1 MNKEDEFETD
11 EEETCYYRVN
21 IENASKIKND
31 IIKLKKYHSRKVKRL
46 DKTEIDSVETVNKY
60 IYDNIIGKCFIYNDN
75 NNNNNNSN
83 SNNVNEPVAV
93 IGGNEYVMVNKPEI
107 GTNMLF
113 EYDEST
119 KSVSFVS
126 NCERYYEVNVLKQKK
141 RNNSKAKQHKEENAV
156 KNGKAKRKAKSK
168 AKKML
173 KEIATSEIKVNDDDD
188 NNVKECINTSVN
200 VNANMNMNVN
210 DVGNVNGIKRC
221 LNKKRKRRKR
231 KYIKQ
236 STIIEL
242 KKL

>member
-1 MNKEDEFETD
+1 MNREDEFETD
-11 EEETCYYRVN
+11 EEETRYYRVN

-46 DKTEIDSVETVNKY
+46 DKTEIDSVEKVNKY

-75 NNNNNNSN
+75 NNNN

-113 EYDEST
+113 EYDESN
-119 KSVSFVS
+119 KSVSYVS

-141 RNNSKAKQHKEENAV
+141 RNNSKAKQQHKEGNAV

-188 NNVKECINTSVN
+188 KLVVVPEGKNYTDEEIRVLTEFQERFFTSE
-200 VNANMNMNVN
+200 
-210 DVGNVNGIKRC
+210 
-221 LNKKRKRRKR
+221 
-231 KYIKQ
+231 
-236 STIIEL
+236 IIR
-242 KKL
+242 

>member
-11 EEETCYYRVN
+11 DEETRYFRLS

-31 IIKLKKYHSRKVKRL
+31 IIKLKKYHSSKVKRL
-46 DKTEIDSVETVNKY
+46 DKAEIDSVEQVNKY

-75 NNNNNNSN
+75 NI
-83 SNNVNEPVAV
+83 NEPFAL

-107 GTNMLF
+107 GTNMVF
-113 EYDEST
+113 EYDEAN
-119 KSVSFVS
+119 KSVCFVG
-126 NCERYYEVNVLKQKK
+126 NCEQYYEVNVLKQKK
-141 RNNSKAKQHKEENAV
+141 RNSSRMRSKEGTAV
-156 KNGKAKRKAKSK
+156 KNVKAKEMKRKAKSK

-173 KEIATSEIKVNDDDD
+173 KEIATSEKETNEDTKEHPHINSSAIDVND
-188 NNVKECINTSVN
+188 
-200 VNANMNMNVN
+200 NANMT
-210 DVGNVNGIKRC
+210 NVNGVKRF

>member
-1 MNKEDEFETD
+1 MNREDEFETD

-46 DKTEIDSVETVNKY
+46 DKTEIDSVDKVNQY

-75 NNNNNNSN
+75 NNSNSN
-83 SNNVNEPVAV
+83 NNNVNEPVAV

-119 KSVSFVS
+119 KSVSLVS

-141 RNNSKAKQHKEENAV
+141 RNNSKTKQHKEGNAV

-173 KEIATSEIKVNDDDD
+173 KEIATSEIKVNDDDE
-188 NNVKECINTSVN
+188 NVKECINTNVNVN
-200 VNANMNMNVN
+200 VNATMN
-210 DVGNVNGIKRC
+210 DVGNVNGVKRC